1 MQHKGRLP
9 NGARG
14 QSLQEMLMGES
25 GRAVQ
30 ILSLGWDLQQLA
42 MEKKQQ
48 RMKLYWSQHPM
59 DPVHKHARTQ
69 RVSHRKTEDTRTH
82 WSTHTHTQLPAKP
95 HKPLSTQTGS
105 QMKALAAHKSPFTAR
120 CLPCV
125 CRVSAVWWIRLIR
138 WCLKTLVIPNGAQL
152 IRAARMTFN

>member
-48 RMKLYWSQHPM
+48 REWSST
-59 DPVHKHARTQ
+59 DPNIQWTPSTNTHAHKELATEKQRTQ
-69 RVSHRKTEDTRTH
+69 GLTDP
-82 WSTHTHTQLPAKP
+82 HTHTQLPAKP